1 MGYGWVL
8 CRVGECAGSLG
19 GLYGSGWGCNPK
31 LPTLKFLIP
40 EIPTPDIPITN
51 FPLLKFPPQNSHPKN
66 SHPQNSHPQTRPLPP
81 AQLSQGSLGR
91 ITPAPKSLPVLSR
104 AQKPTVTPPAPIPLP
119 TGPAASPRQ
128 SIPGTRRDAGDA
140 RPWVGQPLDAAIFNA
155 PWGGTAPYPPFNPW
169 VQVPRFHPRKGPPF
183 GIRGAKPLAT
193 CVSGCVGNAKQKVAG
208 RLLPCHG
215 YLQRRFVFSRA
226 FFGRAHHHREWGGGD
241 GREQG
246 WGGWLGAKPHRG
258 PVASP
263 CAYVR
268 AVVGMVLG
276 ESSLFFPG
284 EG

>member
-66 SHPQNSHPQTRPLPP
+66 SHPQNSHLQTRPLPP

-155 PWGGTAPYPPFNPW
+155 PWGGTAPYPLLNPL
-169 VQVPRFHPRKGPPF
+169 PGSGCPDFT
-183 GIRGAKPLAT
+183 RGRDPLLGSAAPNPSPLAFLDALRMQNKKWWGGCCPATDLCNGVLCFPELSLAEPTTTESGVAAMAENGAGGAGWERSLTAVLSLLPAPT
-193 CVSGCVGNAKQKVAG
+193 CV
-208 RLLPCHG
+208 PW
-215 YLQRRFVFSRA
+215 
-226 FFGRAHHHREWGGGD
+226 WG
-241 GREQG
+241 
-246 WGGWLGAKPHRG
+246 W
-258 PVASP
+258 
-263 CAYVR
+263 C
-268 AVVGMVLG
+268 
-276 ESSLFFPG
+276 
-284 EG
+284 